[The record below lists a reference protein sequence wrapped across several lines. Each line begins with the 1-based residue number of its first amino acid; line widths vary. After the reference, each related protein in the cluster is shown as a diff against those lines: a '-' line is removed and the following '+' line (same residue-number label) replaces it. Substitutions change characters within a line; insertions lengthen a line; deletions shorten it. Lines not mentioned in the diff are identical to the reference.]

1 MESALR
7 IVPSALIVTVS
18 QGVVTFDPTFMFC
31 LICCVPP
38 SLRSIWWVLGSL
50 DQLYHGSNWAM
61 MYGNIGIGILN
72 PMFLEFLV
80 ATVYSGIQRVLAEN
94 GIDMSARD
102 AIYPR

>member
-38 SLRSIWWVLGSL
+38 SLRRIWWVLVSL

-61 MYGNIGIGILN
+61 MYGNIGILN
-72 PMFLEFLV
+72 QMSLEFLV
-80 ATVYSGIQRVLAEN
+80 ATVYSEIQRAWRRT
-94 GIDMSARD
+94 GSI
-102 AIYPR
+102 

>member
-38 SLRSIWWVLGSL
+38 SLRRIWWVLVSL

-61 MYGNIGIGILN
+61 MYGRTSFHGNMPLTACARVMAGLMWAPETPPNIRTGN
-72 PMFLEFLV
+72 MTPK
-80 ATVYSGIQRVLAEN
+80 
-94 GIDMSARD
+94 
-102 AIYPR
+102 P